1 MARRAGVG
9 IVFADSAGYPAIA
22 DVTADF
28 VYARLENARE
38 EEPAGYAPA
47 ELDRW
52 RDAARTWADGGRPE
66 GLRYA
71 TESHSGN
78 VSRDTFVF
86 FINGAKVR
94 APAGAQALIAR
105 L

>member
-1 MARRAGVG
+1 VA
-9 IVFADSAGYPAIA
+9 IVFADSADYPAIA
-22 DVTADF
+22 DVSVDF

-52 RDAARTWADGGRPE
+52 RDAAQCWAGGGQPE
-66 GLRYA
+66 GLPYTAGSAPERKP
-71 TESHSGN
+71 
-78 VSRDTFVF
+78 RDTFVF

-105 L
+105 LNAD